1 MQDAIIARRK
11 VIVQALKLAHVHA
24 EKLAELSPSEDRLPF
39 EIDCLISEV
48 SNPPSPAEV
57 EQAYLRRC
65 EKKHEFS
72 DGNGNAFKVSVFS
85 PADDSGRGGHHGRR

>member
-1 MQDAIIARRK
+1 MQSEIIARRK

-24 EKLAELSPSEDRLPF
+24 ERLAELSPTEDRLPF
-39 EIDCLISEV
+39 EIECLISEA

-72 DGNGNAFKVSVFS
+72 VGKGNAF
-85 PADDSGRGGHHGRR
+85 